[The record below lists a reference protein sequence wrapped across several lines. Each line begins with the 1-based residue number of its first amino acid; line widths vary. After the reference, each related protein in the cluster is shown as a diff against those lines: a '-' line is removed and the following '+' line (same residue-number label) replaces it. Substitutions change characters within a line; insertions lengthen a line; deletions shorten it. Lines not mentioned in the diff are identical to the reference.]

1 MSRYLW
7 SPWRM
12 KYIRKQKNLPGCVF
26 CRAVAE
32 WQDEGNLIVARG
44 KTAFVILNRFPYTS
58 GHVMVLPYAHEADL
72 TALSAG
78 ARAEMME
85 LTAHALRALQA
96 AYAPHG
102 FNVGINLGAAAGAG
116 IAEHLHVH
124 IVPRWNGDTN
134 FMSSIGDTRVLPETL
149 EESYARILAAWV
161 AVRK

>member
-1 MSRYLW
+1 MRQYLW

-12 KYIRKQKNLPGCVF
+12 KYILKEKNLPGCVF

-32 WQDEGNLIVARG
+32 QNDAANLIVARG
-44 KTAFVILNRFPYTS
+44 KDAFVILNRFPYTS
-58 GHVMVLPYAHEADL
+58 GHVMVLPYAHEAELEAL
-72 TALSAG
+72 TRV
-78 ARAEMME
+78 ARAELME
-85 LTAHALRALQA
+85 LTAHTVAVLKKV
-96 AYAPHG
+96 YAPHG

-149 EESYARILAAWV
+149 EDSFARIKASWA
-161 AVRK
+161 RHE

>member
-1 MSRYLW
+1 MNQHLW

-12 KYIRKQKNLPGCVF
+12 KYILKEKNLPGCVF
-26 CRAVAE
+26 CRAAAARQDAE
-32 WQDEGNLIVARG
+32 NLIVARAEY
-44 KTAFVILNRFPYTS
+44 AFVILNRFPYTS

-72 TALSAG
+72 AALSVG
-78 ARAEMME
+78 ARGEIME
-85 LTAHALRALQA
+85 LTARALRALKV

-149 EESYARILAAWV
+149 AESYARILAAWV
-161 AVRK
+161 AVEA